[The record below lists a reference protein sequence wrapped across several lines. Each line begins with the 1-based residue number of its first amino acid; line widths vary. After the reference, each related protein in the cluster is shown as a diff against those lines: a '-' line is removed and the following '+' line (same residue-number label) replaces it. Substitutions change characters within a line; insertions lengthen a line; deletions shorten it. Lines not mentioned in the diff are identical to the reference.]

1 MARVILVY
9 GQPASGKTYALRNL
23 DPESTCIIDADTKN
37 ALPWRGWKKFFGQDK
52 KNFYPLDDIPTI
64 INWIDKIGN
73 PDKQSK
79 IRTLVIDGLN
89 TAMNFGK
96 YFNADRS
103 YQGWADLGKSI
114 LQIVRHAKAA
124 RDNLDVIINAHVEV
138 ADPNNPNA
146 IDRIKTPGKM
156 VSDVGI
162 ESLLLY
168 VFYAKKV
175 DGKYFFET
183 QGNRSSARSPEGC
196 FPEQIP
202 NDIKAIIDTINAYE
216 NGDNEND

>member
-9 GQPASGKTYALRNL
+9 GQPASGKTFALRNL
-23 DPESTCIIDADTKN
+23 DPETTCIIDADTKH
-37 ALPWRGWKKFFGQDK
+37 ALPWRGWKKFFNNTK
-52 KNFYPLDDIPTI
+52 KNFYPIDDIPTI
-64 INWIDKIGN
+64 IKWIDIIGN
-73 PDKQSK
+73 PEKQSK

-96 YFNADRS
+96 YFNPDRS
-103 YQGWADLGKSI
+103 YQGWAELGKSI
-114 LQIVRHAKAA
+114 LEIVRHAKNV

-146 IDRIKTPGKM
+146 VDRIKTPGKM

-168 VFYAKKV
+168 VFYAKTV

-183 QGNRSSARSPEGC
+183 QPNRSSARTPEGC
-196 FPEQIP
+196 FDFQIP
-202 NDIKAIIDTINAYE
+202 NDMKFIIDTINAYE
-216 NGDNEND
+216 QGE

>member
-9 GQPASGKTYALRNL
+9 GQPASGKTFALRNL
-23 DPESTCIIDADTKN
+23 DPETTCIIDADTKH
-37 ALPWRGWKKFFGQDK
+37 ALPWRGWKKFYGREQ
-52 KNFYPLDDIPTI
+52 KNFYAIDELPTI
-64 INWIDKIGN
+64 IKWIDIIGN

-96 YFNADRS
+96 YFNPDRS
-103 YQGWADLGKSI
+103 YQGWAELGKSI
-114 LQIVRHAKAA
+114 LEIVRHAKNV

-146 IDRIKTPGKM
+146 VDRIKTPGKM

-168 VFYAKKV
+168 VFYAKTV

-183 QGNRSSARSPEGC
+183 QPNRSSARTPEGC
-196 FPEQIP
+196 FEPQIP
-202 NDIKAIIDTINAYE
+202 NDMKFIIDTINTYE
-216 NGDNEND
+216 QGE

>member
-9 GQPASGKTYALRNL
+9 GQPASGKTFALRNL
-23 DPESTCIIDADTKN
+23 DAETTCIIDADAKH
-37 ALPWRGWKKFFGQDK
+37 ALPWRGWKKFYGSDK
-52 KNFYPLDDIPTI
+52 KNFFAIDDIATI
-64 INWIDKIGN
+64 IKWIDIIGN

-96 YFNADRS
+96 YFNPDRS
-103 YQGWADLGKSI
+103 YQGWAELGKSI
-114 LQIVRHAKAA
+114 LEIVRHAKNV

-146 IDRIKTPGKM
+146 VDRIKTPGKM

-168 VFYAKKV
+168 VFYAKTV

-183 QGNRSSARSPEGC
+183 QPNRSSARTPEGC
-196 FPEQIP
+196 FEPQIP
-202 NDIKAIIDTINAYE
+202 NDMKFILDTINAYE
-216 NGDNEND
+216 QGE